1 MCIKLKRVI
10 SLIFIIIC
18 INTLVASAD
27 YVGSSKSSIYHYR
40 ECEWAAKVNPA
51 NLVVFKDAEEAQK
64 KGFRSC
70 KVCFPP
76 ESGKINRIW
85 LSNPPQNLNVGD
97 FAELKWEYSPQ
108 NPEDKK
114 DVKIKVENTDVIT
127 LSRGKVYAKAIGSS
141 DIVATTPSG
150 VCYTYTLHVVPVPV
164 KRVRV
169 ENPPKTVMQFKTFCP
184 KVKVEPANTDYKDVT
199 WKTSDKSVVK
209 ITRDGKL
216 KAVGAGRCTLTAVCG
231 GKTADFEI
239 DVKSNYLVW
248 GIPFC
253 IVLAV
258 AVFVVLKKKK
268 LKSTY

>member
-1 MCIKLKRVI
+1 MGMKIKKIFVFILV
-10 SLIFIIIC
+10 LIC
-18 INTLVASAD
+18 ANTLIVSAD

-97 FAELKWEYSPQ
+97 FAELIWEYSPQ

-150 VCYTYTLHVVPVPV
+150 VSYTYTLHVVPVPV
-164 KRVRV
+164 NKVSV
-169 ENPPKTVMQFKTFCP
+169 LKPPKTVMQFKTFCP
-184 KVKVEPANTDYKDVT
+184 KVKVEPSNTDYKDIT

-209 ITRDGKL
+209 VTKEQKL

-231 GKTADFEI
+231 GKTSDFEVE
-239 DVKSNYLVW
+239 VKRSYLVW
-248 GIPFC
+248 GIPFG
-253 IVLAV
+253 IALAV
-258 AVFVVLKKKK
+258 AVFVAISKKKR
-268 LKSTY
+268 KSTY